1 MLMSARKYLRII
13 EKLHPYQTIMYLGMF
28 GSGLIFLFLALAFF
42 FTHNPALIHLNEIR
56 MPYAFLI
63 SSIVMV
69 GSGFYVGRLIPLFEQ
84 EKFWEVRKML
94 SITLML
100 GLLFI
105 VLQVIGW
112 IELGDMGLHFTGIPY
127 SSFLY
132 VLTGIH
138 IFHLLGAL
146 IYGLMITFYFN
157 KIKNDTVKVF
167 LVMINPF
174 EKMKL
179 SLFTLYWYFMDGIWL
194 VLFIL
199 FFLSFN

>member
-1 MLMSARKYLRII
+1 MSVRNYLRKI

-42 FTHNPALIHLNEIR
+42 FTQNPSLLELKELR
-56 MPYAFLI
+56 MPYAFLL

-69 GSGFYVGRLIPLFEQ
+69 GSGFFVGRLIPYFEQ
-84 EKFWEVRKML
+84 ENLLQLRK
-94 SITLML
+94 TLRLTLLL
-100 GLLFI
+100 GFI
-105 VLQVIGW
+105 FIGLQVIGW
-112 IELGDMGLHFTGIPY
+112 IELGNMGLHFTGIPY
-127 SSFLY
+127 GSFLY

-146 IYGLMITFYFN
+146 IYGVILMISYRR
-157 KIKNDTVKVF
+157 IKNDAIKTF

-179 SLFTLYWYFMDGIWL
+179 RLFTLYWYFMDGIWL
-194 VLFIL
+194 VLFVL
-199 FFLSFN
+199 FFISFN